1 MVGVFLFG
9 PYFVNL
15 VLSFYVTYIITYTST
30 LVKSFWR
37 QFMKQAELTRLM
49 AEAERAEEE
58 DYQLAIMKYL
68 SVIAH
73 SLLIADEDD

>member
-1 MVGVFLFG
+1 
-9 PYFVNL
+9 
-15 VLSFYVTYIITYTST
+15 
-30 LVKSFWR
+30 
-37 QFMKQAELTRLM
+37 MKQAELTRLM